1 MKLFVFCFI
10 TCILCGCR
18 SMTYDDESCENIKEI
33 LINPEEVE
41 AFWDLSV
48 RLNDSVDIISLEV
61 TDECLI
67 SAIGK
72 FEYYKDYIFISD
84 RTNAK
89 IFMFSST
96 GKFIKSIGNFGKGP
110 GRYSSL
116 GDFSFKGDSI
126 VVQDAFNDSYIIYDF
141 FSDAYREVSC
151 DVHGV
156 EFVLFDNIAYVISNY
171 YQSKYGSYNL
181 FCYDFNTGNLIE
193 PGISF
198 QEEWTKLRSAYGL
211 KRYSDKYNDTGLLI
225 YPLNDTIYTINK
237 EGVFPSY
244 LVHFTERSLPEELN
258 IKNEELYRYVH
269 KNRYLKGLEFVQHT
283 ENYLLGY
290 YIDGN
295 FRYILY
301 DKRTSKV
308 VVGKQM
314 IFNALGGIPVYDF
327 ATADNNVFFALYSS
341 DFLLS
346 YWSVV
351 KDKCKSHYNKE
362 KMDLLVSTI
371 NEDSNP
377 VLLKWYLKN

>member
-181 FCYDFNTGNLIE
+181 FCYDFNTGNLIYFIIWE
-193 PGISF
+193 
-198 QEEWTKLRSAYGL
+198 
-211 KRYSDKYNDTGLLI
+211 
-225 YPLNDTIYTINK
+225 
-237 EGVFPSY
+237 
-244 LVHFTERSLPEELN
+244 
-258 IKNEELYRYVH
+258 
-269 KNRYLKGLEFVQHT
+269 
-283 ENYLLGY
+283 
-290 YIDGN
+290 
-295 FRYILY
+295 
-301 DKRTSKV
+301 
-308 VVGKQM
+308 
-314 IFNALGGIPVYDF
+314 
-327 ATADNNVFFALYSS
+327 
-341 DFLLS
+341 
-346 YWSVV
+346 
-351 KDKCKSHYNKE
+351 
-362 KMDLLVSTI
+362 
-371 NEDSNP
+371 
-377 VLLKWYLKN
+377 